1 MNGVLLVNVRNT
13 VGVVTR
19 HTDLALVALTVAV
32 IALMIIPLPTPLIDA
47 LIGANMCL
55 SFVMLMMSMYV
66 RGPLHF
72 SSFPT
77 MLLFTTLFRVGL
89 NIATTRLIL
98 LQADAGE
105 IIFTFGEFAVGGNFI
120 VGAVVFIILTI
131 IQFLVIAKGAERV
144 SEVGARFTLDAMP
157 GKQMSIDAD
166 LRAGVIDMEEAQR
179 RRAQVSQESQ
189 MFGAMDGAM
198 KFVKGDSIAGLIV
211 AVVNIVGGTLIG
223 VTQNGLT
230 AGEALQLYGIL
241 TIGDGLV
248 SQIPSLLVAISA
260 GVLVTRSGADAE
272 NVGAQIGGQIFAQP
286 KALIVAASLIFLF
299 ALIPGFPKLQLFALA
314 LVLGGIGQTLKHL
327 QTAKTEPD
335 YRDELTKTMK
345 PAVARQA
352 SPRAGAAPKE
362 EFAPVVPI
370 ILDVSPPLL
379 ESLDYE
385 ALNGELAALRRA
397 LYFDLGVPFPGINIR
412 PNPGL
417 NDLSYNLLL
426 NEIPVSS
433 GRFEPGMVMVGES
446 DESLR
451 MLGLE
456 PKAGH
461 CFQPGA
467 PSLWLPEDKTA
478 TLEKAGLT
486 WMTHPRLL
494 AWHLSLVL
502 SRHAPSFIGLQETKF
517 LLDKMEERAPDLVR
531 EATRMLP
538 VQRISDI
545 FQRLVSEQISIRDLR
560 GILEAVIEWAPKEKD
575 VIMLVEYVRGALKRQ
590 ISYRY
595 ASGQNILP
603 ALLLDPQLEE
613 TIRKSV
619 RQTSVG
625 AFLALPPEV
634 SQRFL
639 AALSAALGKF
649 PAARQTGPVLLASI
663 DIRRYLRRLIEAD
676 HYELAVLSFQEL
688 TPEISVQPV
697 DRIML

>member
-1 MNGVLLVNVRNT
+1 MNGALLANARQT
-13 VGVVTR
+13 VGAITR
-19 HTDLALVALTVAV
+19 HTDLLLVALTVAV
-32 IALMIIPLPTPLIDA
+32 ITLMIVPLPTAMIDT
-47 LIGANMCL
+47 LIGANMAL

-66 RGPLHF
+66 KGPLQF

-131 IQFLVIAKGAERV
+131 IQFLVVAKGAERV

-166 LRAGVIDMEEAQR
+166 LRAGTIDMEEAQR
-179 RRAQVSQESQ
+179 RRQEVAQESQ

-198 KFVKGDSIAGLIV
+198 KFVKGDSIAGIIV
-211 AVVNIVGGTLIG
+211 AVVNILGGTLIG
-223 VTQNGLT
+223 VTQNGIS

-260 GVLVTRSGADAE
+260 GILVTRSGSDAG

-286 KALIVAASLIFLF
+286 KALLVASCLIFLF
-299 ALIPGFPKLQLFALA
+299 ALIPGFPKVQLFALA
-314 LVLGGIGQTLKHL
+314 FALGGIGYTLKHL
-327 QTAKTEPD
+327 QEFKEAPD
-335 YRDELTKTMK
+335 YRQELAKTMK
-345 PAVARQA
+345 LAAGKPQAARPGA
-352 SPRAGAAPKE
+352 PRE

-370 ILDVSPPLL
+370 ILDTSPLL
-379 ESLDYE
+379 IESLDYE
-385 ALNGELAALRRA
+385 GLNDELSSLRRA

-417 NDLSYNLLL
+417 SELSYHLLL
-426 NEIPVSS
+426 NEIPVSR
-433 GRFEPGMVMVGES
+433 GRFEPGMVMVGEAL
-446 DESLR
+446 ENLQMLR
-451 MLGLE
+451 LA
-456 PKAGH
+456 PKEGH
-461 CFQPGA
+461 AFLPDT
-467 PSLWLPEDKTA
+467 PSLWLPESDVD
-478 TLEKAGLT
+478 LLSRAGLSY
-486 WMTHPRLL
+486 MTHPRLL

-531 EATRMLP
+531 EATRLMP
-538 VQRISDI
+538 IQRLSDI

-560 GILEAVIEWAPKEKD
+560 GILEAVIEWAPREKD

-590 ISYRY
+590 ISYRHT
-595 ASGQNILP
+595 SGQNILSVF
-603 ALLLDPQLEE
+603 LLDPSLEE
-613 TIRKSV
+613 AIRKSI

-625 AFLALPPEV
+625 AFLSLPPET
-634 SQRFL
+634 SRRFL
-639 AALSAALGKF
+639 DAVGAALGKF
-649 PAARQTGPVLLASI
+649 AKGQGQKPVLLASL
-663 DIRRYLRRLIEAD
+663 DIRRYLRRLVEAEY
-676 HYELAVLSFQEL
+676 YELAVLSFQEL

-697 DRIML
+697 DKILL